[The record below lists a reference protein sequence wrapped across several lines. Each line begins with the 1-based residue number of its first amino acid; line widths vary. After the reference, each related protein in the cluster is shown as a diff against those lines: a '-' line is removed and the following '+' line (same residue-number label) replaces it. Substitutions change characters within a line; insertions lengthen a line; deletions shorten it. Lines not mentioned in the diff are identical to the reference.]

1 MVNYCSVAGCTN
13 SSRNSPDISFHF
25 FPKDLALRRKWR
37 KFCRRADKGFET
49 QENPRICAAH
59 FKISDFKQSLNGRID
74 VRKGTSPSIFKVAEC
89 KENNSPRDQRTEKRK
104 RPEHMEDCTYQPLKE
119 ARITQLKSAVAA
131 EAVKHD
137 HDYCSHKD
145 FHDKSTQTNFDLPQ
159 ELQGIKEDLQRLKE
173 ENDKLKAKLDDKETL
188 KRELF
193 MGDVLKNDESV
204 KFYTGFP
211 SLTCLMTLFSLIKPF
226 CSNLKYWDSNKLSDV
241 GYQKDSTINKPGRKR
256 TFSPFEEFILTLVRL
271 RLGLLTN
278 LLSDLFGIST
288 ASVSKTFRTW
298 ICFLGKI
305 LKDTLLIWPS
315 KQQISSNLPK
325 SFKKFPSV
333 RIIIDCTEIYIEKP
347 TTPSAQ
353 RATWSNYKQ
362 HNTIK
367 ALVGISPDGMFTFV
381 SKLWTGNSSD
391 RHITQQS
398 GLLDLLEPGDSIM
411 ADKGFNI
418 RDLATKK
425 RVLLNVPPL
434 CKGM

>member
-1 MVNYCSVAGCTN
+1 
-13 SSRNSPDISFHF
+13 
-25 FPKDLALRRKWR
+25 
-37 KFCRRADKGFET
+37 
-49 QENPRICAAH
+49 
-59 FKISDFKQSLNGRID
+59 
-74 VRKGTSPSIFKVAEC
+74 
-89 KENNSPRDQRTEKRK
+89 
-104 RPEHMEDCTYQPLKE
+104 MEDCPYQPLKE

-256 TFSPFEEFILTLVRL
+256 TFSPFEDFILTLVRL

-288 ASVSKTFRTW
+288 ASVSKTFRAW

-305 LKDTLLIWPS
+305 LKYTLLIWPS

-381 SKLWTGNSSD
+381 PKLWTGNSSE

-434 CKGM
+434 CKGMWGNVTEICRLFSVNKKWGGV

>member
-13 SSRNSPDISFHF
+13 SSRYSPDISFHF

-74 VRKGTSPSIFKVAEC
+74 VRMGTSPSTFKVAEC
-89 KENNSPRDQRTEKRK
+89 KENNSPRDRRSEKRK

-211 SLTCLMTLFSLIKPF
+211 SLTLFSLIKPF

-241 GYQKDSTINKPGRKR
+241 GYQGASY
-256 TFSPFEEFILTLVRL
+256 
-271 RLGLLTN
+271 
-278 LLSDLFGIST
+278 SDN
-288 ASVSKTFRTW
+288 AE
-298 ICFLGKI
+298 
-305 LKDTLLIWPS
+305 
-315 KQQISSNLPK
+315 
-325 SFKKFPSV
+325 
-333 RIIIDCTEIYIEKP
+333 DC
-347 TTPSAQ
+347 
-353 RATWSNYKQ
+353 
-362 HNTIK
+362 
-367 ALVGISPDGMFTFV
+367 
-381 SKLWTGNSSD
+381 
-391 RHITQQS
+391 
-398 GLLDLLEPGDSIM
+398 
-411 ADKGFNI
+411 
-418 RDLATKK
+418 
-425 RVLLNVPPL
+425 
-434 CKGM
+434 

>member
-13 SSRNSPDISFHF
+13 SSRNSPDISFHL
-25 FPKDLALRRKWR
+25 FPKDLALRRKWK
-37 KFCRRADKGFET
+37 KFCRRADKGFEK

-59 FKISDFKQSLNGRID
+59 FKTSDFKQCLNGRVD

-89 KENNSPRDQRTEKRK
+89 KENNSPRDRRSEKRK
-104 RPEHMEDCTYQPLKE
+104 RPERMEDCTDQPLKE
-119 ARITQLKSAVAA
+119 ARITQLKSAVSA

-159 ELQGIKEDLQRLKE
+159 ELQGTKEDLQRLKE
-173 ENDKLKAKLDDKETL
+173 ENDKLKAKLEDKETL

-204 KFYTGFP
+204 KFYT
-211 SLTCLMTLFSLIKPF
+211 
-226 CSNLKYWDSNKLSDV
+226 
-241 GYQKDSTINKPGRKR
+241 
-256 TFSPFEEFILTLVRL
+256 
-271 RLGLLTN
+271 
-278 LLSDLFGIST
+278 
-288 ASVSKTFRTW
+288 
-298 ICFLGKI
+298 
-305 LKDTLLIWPS
+305 
-315 KQQISSNLPK
+315 
-325 SFKKFPSV
+325 V

-347 TTPSAQ
+347 TTPSAK

-367 ALVGISPDGMFTFV
+367 ALAGISPDGMFTFV

-391 RHITQQS
+391 RHITEQS
-398 GLLDLLEPGDSIM
+398 GFLDLLEPGDSIM

-434 CKGM
+434 CKGKQLSTKAVKTTRQIASVRIHVERAIERLKNFRLLQGNLPLTLLDIADHILIVCASLCNLLPPLAKW